1 MISRRRVAVILL
13 ITGLVAMVAGSS
25 PVAAQEDTEASD
37 LGKIQILNVVS
48 DDDDMVTL
56 DIAIPGSLGELTPS
70 ASNFGLA
77 VNGQLFNEFSV
88 RPVSTAVDVVVV
100 IDTSGSMNGGAL
112 TAAKQAASSFVERL
126 PADSRVG
133 VIGFGETATVFNA
146 PTADRAT
153 VQANISGLEAGGE
166 TALWDGLVE
175 AAEMASQSGNALP
188 YIVVL
193 SDGANTVGTATQV
206 DAVTSIDD
214 AEAGLYAIF
223 IDSPE
228 ADGSALQ
235 ESVEALN
242 GIYTTA
248 AGSEGLTGLYQEI
261 ADRLSSRYQI
271 TFERP
276 FRSQARVVVSVRVGD
291 AAFATART
299 RLDAVDGSDRND
311 PEAPAR
317 VLNVPVESQL
327 GVVQVADPGWISRS
341 YMLPLGVAAMFLA
354 MILVGIL
361 ILNPAMDVR
370 IEAMNRADKMAGFN
384 DRVAGL
390 VDGIVARRD
399 TEGEL
404 DKALDAANVNL
415 RPGEFVLAA
424 FVMVLSAALA
434 GWLVG
439 GILVAAALAAIAAI
453 STLAYLNIRAT
464 KQRNLFADQL
474 TDTLTMLSGS
484 LRAGRGLPQAIELVA
499 NEASAPTSE
508 QFRRVVFETQVGRD
522 LTESMQSV
530 ARRMKS
536 QDFEWVAKAVD
547 INRELGG
554 DLTELLDNVADTI
567 RERRRIS
574 RMVQSLSAEGRA
586 SGWVMMSLPVL
597 MLFFI
602 RWRTPE
608 NFDLLIY
615 TGLGRAM
622 LAGAGFGMIVGY
634 FWIRKLVDLKY

>member
-1 MISRRRVAVILL
+1 MSRHRWVTAVLL
-13 ITGLVAMVAGSS
+13 IAGLVAMAMGAS
-25 PVAAQEDTEASD
+25 PALAQDDTENSD
-37 LGKIQILNVVS
+37 LGKIQILNVAS
-48 DDDDMVTL
+48 DDEDVVTL
-56 DIAIPGSLGELTPS
+56 DLAIPGSLGELTPS
-70 ASNFGLA
+70 ESNFGLA
-77 VNGQLFNEFSV
+77 VNGQLVNEFSV
-88 RPVSTAVDVVVV
+88 SPVSTAIDVIVV

-112 TAAKQAASSFVERL
+112 AAAKQAATSFVDQL
-126 PADSRVG
+126 PPDSRVG
-133 VIGFGETATVFNA
+133 VIGFGETATVFNP
-146 PTADRAT
+146 PTSDRDT
-153 VQANISGLEAGGE
+153 VRANIAGLEAAGE

-175 AAEMASQSGNALP
+175 AAAMASESTNALP
-188 YIVVL
+188 YIIVL
-193 SDGANTVGTATQV
+193 SDGANTVGTADQV

-214 AEAGLYAIF
+214 ADAGLYAIF
-223 IDSPE
+223 IDSAE

-248 AGSEGLTGLYQEI
+248 AGSDGLTGLYQDI

-271 TFERP
+271 TFARP
-276 FRSQARVVVSVRVGD
+276 DRNQAQVIVSVAIED
-291 AAFATART
+291 AAVATART
-299 RLDAVDGSDRND
+299 RLDAIDDSAVDDAD
-311 PEAPAR
+311 APAR

-327 GVVQVADPGWISRS
+327 GAVRAPDPGWIGQPF
-341 YMLPLGVAAMFLA
+341 MLPIGVAAMFLA
-354 MILVGIL
+354 MVLVGVL

-370 IEAMNRADKMAGFN
+370 LEAVNRADKMAGFN

-399 TEGEL
+399 QEGEL

-415 RPGEFVLAA
+415 RPGEFVLAS
-424 FVMVLSAALA
+424 FVIVLAAALA
-434 GWLVG
+434 GWLAG
-439 GILVAAALAAIAAI
+439 GIIAGAALAAIAAI
-453 STLAYLNIRAT
+453 STLAYLNFRANR
-464 KQRNLFADQL
+464 QRKLFADQL
-474 TDTLTMLSGS
+474 TDTLGMMGGS

-499 NEASAPTSE
+499 DEALPPTSE

-522 LTESMQSV
+522 LTESLQSV

-586 SGWVMMSLPVL
+586 SGWVMISLPVL
-597 MLFFI
+597 MLFFV

-608 NFDLLIY
+608 NFDLLVN

-622 LAGAGFGMIVGY
+622 LAGAAFGMLVGY
-634 FWIRKLVDLKY
+634 LWIRKLVDLKY